1 MLNNLQPLEIK
12 QLNITCTTMENP
24 LSACYSDIHW
34 NVHFLCAFFSRAP
47 SNNFDEVEHRRKKQ
61 RNLRVDHRK
70 IHLKNSF
77 RFYWFRINVSID
89 RRSNKRALVVKRQ
102 NADRSRQPQAL
113 QCQWSMIHI
122 RCTFYVSSGMHTY
135 SKYTHNHSFSH
146 SAEAYTTATA
156 NRATR
161 VWVCARMAFRKIHF
175 GCKNRGIFEF

>member
-24 LSACYSDIHW
+24 LSACYSDILW
-34 NVHFLCAFFSRAP
+34 NVLFLCAFFFLAP
-47 SNNFDEVEHRRKKQ
+47 SNNFDEVEQREKK

-77 RFYWFRINVSID
+77 RFYWFHINVSID
-89 RRSNKRALVVKRQ
+89 RRSNKGLLSWSGKMLTYPGGHKLC
-102 NADRSRQPQAL
+102 NANGIWFTYAAHFMYL
-113 QCQWSMIHI
+113 
-122 RCTFYVSSGMHTY
+122 SSGVHTY
-135 SKYTHNHSFSH
+135 STHTHNRSLSFSP
-146 SAEAYTTATA
+146 ETYRTTTP

-161 VWVCARMAFRKIHF
+161 VWVCAPIAFRKIHF